1 MRQWNGVVSAVHSLI
16 LEISLGSA
24 TQKENV
30 LRNLGIDIS
39 SKKDNLKKQIQLGF
53 HVIKYNE
60 SRP

>member
-24 TQKENV
+24 IQKENV

-39 SKKDNLKKQIQLGF
+39 SKKDNF
-53 HVIKYNE
+53 
-60 SRP
+60 